1 MLMTVTG
8 MLLTMFTYFVVSCLK
23 TTGTYVRT
31 YVHPT
36 LLGAESWLEA
46 VSRVLAGSLSCCSVA
61 VFILGWANLNHVRTY
76 VRTTLGWKPGPT
88 FWNLNLNHVRT
99 YFTWLEAWTYVRTYV
114 LESQSELVALT
125 PILYVTV
132 RKVAFLIS
140 CEAAEPRKHCRMR
153 RWLSLIHI

>member
-1 MLMTVTG
+1 MLMT
-8 MLLTMFTYFVVSCLK
+8 MLITYFVVDDYRNL
-23 TTGTYVRT
+23 RT

-36 LLGAESWLEA
+36 LVGTEYWLEA
-46 VSRVLAGSLSCCSVA
+46 VSRVFLK
-61 VFILGWANLNHVRTY
+61 ILGWANLNHVRTY

-125 PILYVTV
+125 PIL
-132 RKVAFLIS
+132 KLFEKLLFFFCLLGSGNGSISLNSLPFLSRAWTRSQERIF
-140 CEAAEPRKHCRMR
+140 AGFLLALLHK
-153 RWLSLIHI
+153 

>member
-1 MLMTVTG
+1 MV
-8 MLLTMFTYFVVSCLK
+8 
-23 TTGTYVRT
+23 
-31 YVHPT
+31 PT
-36 LLGAESWLEA
+36 I
-46 VSRVLAGSLSCCSVA
+46 LAGSLSCCSVA

-76 VRTTLGWKPGPT
+76 VRTTLGWKPGPTYVRT

-140 CEAAEPRKHCRMR
+140 CEAAEPRKHCRMAAGACTYVRTYVNKEGRDCGR
-153 RWLSLIHI
+153 RAFQCRPVAQPATELKVAWLEA